1 MNIFKHIGNS
11 VFIDGVQI
19 PLNVFQILEPSYK
32 AQESM
37 EVLTYDGKTLRVR
50 TAGTTTTVSGKWV
63 EGERYISRKKDFET
77 LLRLVQQEEE
87 QTASEV
93 DPLRDPIGCRKNEY
107 PLIEELVVAMWDHIV
122 GNADLKKSGIEDLQ
136 AKRLAVKDKYPLKE
150 SNKNGN
156 DQLTGTTERVLLPG
170 TRRTR
175 SRNKHSG

>member
-122 GNADLKKSGIEDLQ
+122 GNADLKKSGIDDLQ
-136 AKRLAVKDKYPLKE
+136 AKRIAVKDKYPLKE
-150 SNKNGN
+150 TPNGN
-156 DQLTGTTERVLLPG
+156 SNNTSGTEGVLLPS

-175 SRNKHSG
+175 NRNKHSG